1 MSSKLIIFVEL
12 GGWVVLEDVD
22 TVNGPVAIEIL
33 PYCYIKALD
42 NGLFA
47 LGDPHPP
54 GEEPFQEEILIAI
67 KIDNAKRAF
76 KSGYNKFL
84 SIDHQSR
91 LVGRSDAIGTRE
103 QFEPV
108 FQDGKTALSCCNDC
122 FLSPDESTNL
132 ITAKSIKA
140 GPEQFL
146 KIRSNVDPELVK
158 LEEEAKKVPEEE
170 RGNLADCEEKYVKKF
185 QSFQAG
191 KVKINKEDK
200 SKLKKA
206 KQSGSLHETLLDRR
220 EKMKSDKFCK

>member
-1 MSSKLIIFVEL
+1 MFLNLL
-12 GGWVVLEDVD
+12 GGWVTLEDID
-22 TVNGPVAIEIL
+22 SVNGPVAIEIM

-42 NGLFA
+42 NGLFMV
-47 LGDPHPP
+47 GDPHPP

-67 KIDNAKRAF
+67 KVDSKRAF
-76 KSGYNKFL
+76 KSGYNKYL

-91 LVGRSDAIGTRE
+91 LVGRSDAIGERE

-108 FQDGKTALSCCNDC
+108 FQDGKTALACCNEC
-122 FLSPDESTNL
+122 FLSPEEDGNNL
-132 ITAKSIKA
+132 IVAKSLKA

-146 KIRSNVDPELVK
+146 KIRSNIDPEMLK

-170 RGNLADCEEKYVKKF
+170 RGNLAECEEKYVKKF

-200 SKLKKA
+200 KLLKFA
-206 KQSGSLHETLLDRR
+206 KQSGTLHETLLDRR